1 MALEALTA
9 QLPEIKR
16 LWLRGL
22 SAVDI
27 AKELGDIKLTS
38 SIKRAIQQMKNGEL
52 AVKISLTEISSR
64 SDPGRTAKAHEADR
78 AYSKLKRGY
87 SQELLDKTDEFT
99 KNPKYKNLAQVENAL
114 YKHFNKSKYT
124 LAPAG
129 VPNRELTAFFR
140 PADKI
145 FNIPENFKIYPPEG
159 VSRKGPEAVRIWED
173 RQAEGRSTSNRRIG
187 ALMDTNEVA
196 SMVREEKSNVDM
208 SDSNWHE
215 Q

>member
-99 KNPKYKNLAQVENAL
+99 KNPKYKNLAQVE
-114 YKHFNKSKYT
+114 KCFIQT
-124 LAPAG
+124 
-129 VPNRELTAFFR
+129 F
-140 PADKI
+140 
-145 FNIPENFKIYPPEG
+145 
-159 VSRKGPEAVRIWED
+159 
-173 RQAEGRSTSNRRIG
+173 
-187 ALMDTNEVA
+187 
-196 SMVREEKSNVDM
+196 
-208 SDSNWHE
+208 
-215 Q
+215 